1 MEKRFYWLY
10 VTVFINIIGVGM
22 IFPILPL
29 FAKTFNASSF
39 QVGLLAAILALV
51 QFFTAPFIGKLS
63 DKYGRKPIL
72 LISIAINT
80 VAFLITGLA
89 PNLGIIFLGMA
100 LQGLG
105 SAGVLPVAIAY
116 IADITKGHE
125 RSAYI
130 SRITGTFALGFMIGP
145 VVGGTLGNTSLT
157 TPYFAAAVVG
167 VINLLVIYFFLHESI
182 KKKDQQVALRDG
194 LINIKPVFKA
204 LKGEFGVMFYLMF
217 AWAFYISHMGL
228 TVPFFLQDIFNFKAF
243 ETGLFFSI
251 TGTTAAITQW
261 FILPRVEK
269 KIGDLRTIFLGMVI
283 LFTFQFLTPFSPTAL
298 IFIILMIFSILG
310 SATMRPSIN
319 AYLSKKTTTGQGATM
334 GLAFS
339 FESLGRVVGPLV
351 LGGLIATTN
360 LVYPF
365 FVVVLVLGIG
375 IILFVTVERNRQ
387 RASRV

>member
-1 MEKRFYWLY
+1 MEKKFYWLY

-39 QVGLLAAILALV
+39 QVGLLTAMLALV

-72 LISIAINT
+72 LFSIAVNT
-80 VAFLITGLA
+80 IAFLVTGFSPSLS
-89 PNLGIIFLGMA
+89 IIFLGMA

-116 IADITKGHE
+116 VADVTKGHE
-125 RSAYI
+125 RSTYI

-145 VVGGTLGNTSLT
+145 VVGGLLGSSFLTL
-157 TPYFAAAVVG
+157 PYMAAAIVG
-167 VINLLVIYFFLHESI
+167 ILNLIVIYFFLHETLTT
-182 KKKDQQVALRDG
+182 KDKNIALREG

-204 LKGEFGVMFYLMF
+204 MRGEFGILFYLMF
-217 AWAFYISHMGL
+217 AWAFYVAHLGL
-228 TVPFFLQDIFNFKAF
+228 TIPFYVQEIFSFKAF
-243 ETGLFFSI
+243 ETGLLFSI

-261 FILPRVEK
+261 VILPRIERK
-269 KIGDLRTIFLGMVI
+269 LGDLKTIFVGIVI
-283 LFTFQFLTPFSPTAL
+283 LFIFQILAPLAPTAS
-298 IFIILMIFSILG
+298 IFIVVMIFSVWG

-319 AYLSKKTTTGQGATM
+319 AYLSKKTTEGQGATM

-339 FESLGRVVGPLV
+339 FESLGRVMGPIV

-360 LVYPF
+360 LIFPF
-365 FVVVLVLGIG
+365 YVVVLVLGIG
-375 IILFVTVERNRQ
+375 ILLFVTIERRRQ
-387 RASRV
+387 RRKAI